1 MVEDAREPA
10 PRPRFVLASQS
21 PARLKTLRN
30 AGVEPEVIVSGVDE
44 DNVTAESPGE
54 LARLLACLKARAVV
68 ATLDDHATV
77 LGCDSVLEI
86 DGVAYGKPGTPE
98 IARERLRMMRGR
110 SGVLHTG
117 HCLFDT
123 NSKQEL
129 RELASTTVHFAD
141 LTDAEID
148 AYVATGEPLVVAGSF
163 TVDGIGGPFVT
174 GIEGDYH
181 NVVGLSLPLLR
192 RMLADVGI
200 PWPSLWQPP
209 HFAYDEAEAAIYDE
223 TRGGET
229 RAKAA
234 AEAVH
239 RLLQA
244 PGLVASGDLGPE
256 GEDGSG
262 APGEFGSASSPAAA
276 ALAGS
281 RSTAFAPAGSSAA
294 GFAPAGSLSVGSA
307 GAGSLPAGSEAASSS
322 AAGFAP
328 ADSLRAGSADAS
340 SSTGFAPADSLPAGS
355 AAASS
360 SAAASPFLSSLR
372 VLELAVGTGVVGAE
386 LVALGNLVHGVDLS
400 TAMLKHARYRLPGHV
415 AAADA
420 ARLPVGDRRCDAV
433 VAIWL
438 LHLLDDTE
446 GVIAEV
452 ARVLRPGGVFITTTE
467 KSDASRY
474 AAGRSPKETRSG
486 DALSHLVARGA
497 VHGLVLDGATSFEGP
512 VRGGP
517 GVPVYP
523 LVRFRK
529 AF

>member
-1 MVEDAREPA
+1 VSADTGDQMAADARASA

-44 DNVTAESPGE
+44 DNVTAENPGE

-129 RELASTTVHFAD
+129 RELASTTVFFAD

-148 AYVATGEPLVVAGSF
+148 AYVATGEPLAVAGSF

-200 PWPSLWQPP
+200 PWTSLWQPP

-223 TRGGET
+223 TRGGEP
-229 RAKAA
+229 RARAA

-239 RLLQA
+239 RLLH
-244 PGLVASGDLGPE
+244 PGLVASGDLGPGGE
-256 GEDGSG
+256 GRSS
-262 APGEFGSASSPAAA
+262 AAGEFGSASS
-276 ALAGS
+276 
-281 RSTAFAPAGSSAA
+281 
-294 GFAPAGSLSVGSA
+294 
-307 GAGSLPAGSEAASSS
+307 
-322 AAGFAP
+322 
-328 ADSLRAGSADAS
+328 
-340 SSTGFAPADSLPAGS
+340 
-355 AAASS
+355 
-360 SAAASPFLSSLR
+360 R
-372 VLELAVGTGVVGAE
+372 VLELAVGTGFVGAE

-400 TAMLKHARYRLPGHV
+400 PAMLMHARYRLPGHV

-420 ARLPVGDRRCDAV
+420 ARLPVADRRCDAV

-438 LHLLDDTE
+438 LHLLEDTE
-446 GVIAEV
+446 GVIAEA

-486 DALSHLVARGA
+486 DALSHLVARGIE
-497 VHGLVLDGATSFEGP
+497 HGLVLDGATTFEGP

-529 AF
+529 VR